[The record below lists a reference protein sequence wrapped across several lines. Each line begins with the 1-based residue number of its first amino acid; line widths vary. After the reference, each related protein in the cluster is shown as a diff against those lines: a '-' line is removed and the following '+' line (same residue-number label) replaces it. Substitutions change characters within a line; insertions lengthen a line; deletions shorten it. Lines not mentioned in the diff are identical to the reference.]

1 MSADSSFYGT
11 FNVGASPAPLTGTI
25 TTSNVASGANP
36 ILVTPPVAGHTHV
49 DSASG
54 DLFIFDGQN
63 WIKVGALVGKLNLQA
78 VACDKYRARKARKC
92 DNCGVKY
99 VDHEEGQVAY
109 LRERLLAMQRKI
121 REL

>member
-1 MSADSSFYGT
+1 MSASDYYASSNAGT
-11 FNVGASPAPLTGTI
+11 PAPLTGTI

-78 VACDKYRARKARKC
+78 VACDKYRGRKARKC

-109 LRERLLAMQRKI
+109 LRERLLAMQRKV